1 MSVTRNRRFFQGDN
15 LYVGPTPSTGNFFT
29 DIDGNKINDATGN
42 NLIEQLYRVQSYSY
56 DFNSPK
62 EMVNQLGELEEIDQ
76 VTMTTPTVNLNFNYL
91 LANFENERRLG
102 FTVDG
107 STTCI
112 KNILDKTQDDKCYFI
127 RSAPQGIDGVGDTTS
142 DSTVSIL
149 GFGNGYITSYSTEGS
164 VGSMPT
170 VSVSVEGLN
179 ALFSEM
185 GTSGYSPSIN
195 TDTGLR
201 LTDTIFELP
210 EATTNATGTGI
221 YDYKSISV
229 LRPQDITVTITQADS
244 PLNSLPTGAKSTYS
258 TMGANLATARVQSYS
273 LGFDLSRTAIEGL
286 GSRYAF
292 DREVSYPSTVT
303 FTIDALAGDLNTG
316 SWNDLIECTKVY
328 DVQVDLKDPSCDPST
343 REVVAQYKL
352 KNTRMISYS
361 SSMGIGD
368 NQTVNIQF
376 QSSLAGHKTSGSTTN
391 KGLFMSGIV
400 EA

>member
-15 LYVGPTPSTGNFFT
+15 LYVGPSPSTGNFFT
-29 DIDGNKINDATGN
+29 DIAGNKINDATGN

-56 DFNSPK
+56 DMNSPK
-62 EMVNQLGELEEIDQ
+62 ELVNQLGELSEIDQ

-102 FTVDG
+102 FVVDG
-107 STTCI
+107 TETCVRD
-112 KNILDKTQDDKCYFI
+112 ILNKTKDDKCYFI
-127 RSAPQGIDGVGDTTS
+127 RSAPEGIDGVGDQTS

-149 GFGNGYITSYSTEGS
+149 GFGNGYMTSYSTEAS

-170 VSVSVEGLN
+170 VSISVEGLN
-179 ALFSEM
+179 CVYSQM

-195 TDTGLR
+195 PDTGLR
-201 LTDTIFELP
+201 LDETIFNLP
-210 EATTNATGTGI
+210 EATTNATGVDDTR
-221 YDYKSISV
+221 KISV
-229 LRPQDITVTITQADS
+229 LRPGDITVTLTQTDS
-244 PLNSLPTGAKSTYS
+244 PLNSLPTGSKSTYS

-292 DREVSYPSTVT
+292 DREVAYPSTVT

-316 SWNDLIECTKVY
+316 SWSDLIECTKVY
-328 DVQVDLKDPSCDPST
+328 DVQVDLKDPVCNPSS
-343 REVVAQYKL
+343 RQVVAQYLL

-368 NQTVNIQF
+368 NQTVNMQF
-376 QSSLAGHKTSGSTTN
+376 QSTLAGAKSAGTAAQ